1 VTGGD
6 WSFDVDGRPLLNG
19 KHSGAADWYV
29 VTPGYFETLRIRVVR
44 GRAPMPADVS
54 GAQPVIVINETTART
69 LFPSEDPI
77 GKRVRFSRGRG
88 FEQPWRT
95 IVGIVSDV
103 RQHGLDTPARPE
115 VFFPHAQF
123 QHFFANAQSRA
134 MTVVLKTPAEPDAMV
149 AAVRDEVRRLD
160 PEVPAAQVRDMD
172 WVVTDSTRDRRLNVI
187 LIGAF
192 GALALA
198 LAAIGLYGVM
208 AFQVAQRTREIGVRL
223 ALGAS
228 RRDVLGLVVGQG
240 MRLVA
245 LGLAAGVVA
254 AAALSG
260 SIAALLFDVAPRDL
274 SVFAAVAAVL
284 LTAGALASYLPAR
297 RATRV
302 DPVIALRADA

>member
-1 VTGGD
+1 MPSD
-6 WSFDVDGRPLLNG
+6 
-19 KHSGAADWYV
+19 
-29 VTPGYFETLRIRVVR
+29 TPG
-44 GRAPMPADVS
+44 AH
-54 GAQPVIVINETTART
+54 PVLVIHETTART

-77 GKRVRFSRGRG
+77 GRRVRFSRGRG

-123 QHFFANAQSRA
+123 QHFFPSAQARS
-134 MTVVLKTPAEPDAMV
+134 MTVLLKTPAEPAAM
-149 AAVRDEVRRLD
+149 AATVRDEVRRLD
-160 PEVPAAQVRDMD
+160 PDVPPAQLRDMD
-172 WVVTDSTRDRRLNVI
+172 WIVANSTRDRRLNVI

-192 GALALA
+192 GGLALL

-228 RRDVLGLVVGQG
+228 PGDLLRLVVGQG

-245 LGLAAGVVA
+245 VGLAAGVVA
-254 AAALSG
+254 ASALTG
-260 SIAALLFDVAPRDL
+260 SIATLLFEVGPRDL
-274 SVFAAVAAVL
+274 SVFAAVPAVL
-284 LTAGALASYLPAR
+284 LTAAALASYVPAR
-297 RATRV
+297 RAMRV
-302 DPVIALRADA
+302 DPVVALRGET